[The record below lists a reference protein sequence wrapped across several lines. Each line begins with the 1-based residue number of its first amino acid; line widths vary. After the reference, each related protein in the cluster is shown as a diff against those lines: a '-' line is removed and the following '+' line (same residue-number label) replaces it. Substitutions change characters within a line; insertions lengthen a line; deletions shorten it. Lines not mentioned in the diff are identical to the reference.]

1 MPVSTGRV
9 SSREA
14 ERATRATSARTPR
27 LAATTRVSGDGDGS
41 DGKSSARSVRR
52 WKVVGPQ
59 ISSTSC
65 SALRSSIVSV
75 SAGSERATSS
85 SSRAGST
92 AEPGRTTSAW
102 SGTRRPI
109 SMSVASSSGAAS
121 AGGGDHHAGEGLDGA
136 ARGGDASGGLQLREQ
151 LGG

>member
-1 MPVSTGRV
+1 MRSSCPDADMRMPVSTGRV

-14 ERATRATSARTPR
+14 ERATRLTVCTNASAGS
-27 LAATTRVSGDGDGS
+27 TTRVSGDGGGS

-59 ISSTSC
+59 MISTSC

-75 SAGSERATSS
+75 SDGSERATSS
-85 SSRAGST
+85 SRRAGST
-92 AEPGRTTSAW
+92 TDPGRATSAL

-109 SMSVASSSGAAS
+109 SMSVASSSGLES
-121 AGGGDHHAGEGLDGA
+121 AGAEIITPESA
-136 ARGGDASGGLQLREQ
+136 
-151 LGG
+151 